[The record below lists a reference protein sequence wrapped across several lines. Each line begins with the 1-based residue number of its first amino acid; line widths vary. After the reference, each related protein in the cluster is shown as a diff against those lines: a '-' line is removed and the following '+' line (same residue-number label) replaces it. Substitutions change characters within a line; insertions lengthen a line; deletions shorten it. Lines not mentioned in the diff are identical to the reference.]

1 MTQIPGSTK
10 IRDHEFSRTNQE
22 GYVFPATFSYIGLG
36 TKKTEMNLTRILLVK
51 QVQFREEKEIKGVP
65 KERMIIMGCV
75 I

>member
-1 MTQIPGSTK
+1 
-10 IRDHEFSRTNQE
+10 
-22 GYVFPATFSYIGLG
+22 
-36 TKKTEMNLTRILLVK
+36 MNLTRILLVK